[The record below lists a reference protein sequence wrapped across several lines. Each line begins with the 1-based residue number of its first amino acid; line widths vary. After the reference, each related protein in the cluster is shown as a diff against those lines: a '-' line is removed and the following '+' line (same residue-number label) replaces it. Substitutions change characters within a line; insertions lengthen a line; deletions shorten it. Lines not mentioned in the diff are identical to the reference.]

1 MQKQEHKVHEN
12 ERVKLKSDGQDALYA
27 FACAGSEG
35 WVRNLDHDK
44 LGYPMVYIEWDKDH
58 WAYNGEPDRWA
69 FEAHFDKVDNKMS
82 DTPQAPQGG
91 TPEDFAEFVKAY
103 NA

>member
-35 WVRNLDHDK
+35 WVRKLDHDK
-44 LGYPMVYIEWDKDH
+44 LGYPMIFVEWDKDH
-58 WAYNGEPDRWA
+58 WAYNGEPDKWVM
-69 FEAHFDKVDNKMS
+69 EAHFDKIEDENKMAE
-82 DTPQAPQGG
+82 TP
-91 TPEDFAEFVKAY
+91 TPDPKQFADFRA
-103 NA
+103 